1 MNNKQQ
7 KQTEKTSTE
16 IFKYNVENGV
26 SEYHVMIHA
35 CCPEDTYEQ
44 QLNAVVNAYFTLLE
58 GELHGAVAVFKRYF
72 LSDAANQSD
81 MLLALTAIFG
91 AAMPSI
97 VRPTPNIKPACC

>member
-35 CCPEDTYEQ
+35 CCPEDTYE
-44 QLNAVVNAYFTLLE
+44 
-58 GELHGAVAVFKRYF
+58 HSR
-72 LSDAANQSD
+72 SRS
-81 MLLALTAIFG
+81 
-91 AAMPSI
+91 
-97 VRPTPNIKPACC
+97 

>member
-58 GELHGAVAVFKRYF
+58 GELLVLFRISPQPKVH
-72 LSDAANQSD
+72 
-81 MLLALTAIFG
+81 
-91 AAMPSI
+91 
-97 VRPTPNIKPACC
+97 KPYWNCIM